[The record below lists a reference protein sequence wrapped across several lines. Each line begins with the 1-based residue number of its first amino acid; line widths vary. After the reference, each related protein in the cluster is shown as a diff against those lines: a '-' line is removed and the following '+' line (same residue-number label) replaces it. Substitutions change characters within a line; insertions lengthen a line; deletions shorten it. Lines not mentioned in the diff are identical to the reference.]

1 MSNFI
6 ALSIAHMAIASVHTA
21 APVPLH
27 RTPLSRTLVLQVS
40 AGSHPTP
47 RDVWMET
54 NFGSDVT
61 TITHPDICRPFVQC
75 ITADPLSI
83 LVPAGVDVGSPAW
96 LDVNESITVGP
107 YHSDTYP
114 VRLQIDQDMRWPDAL
129 HAAGVIGLAPSSPI
143 TAAYVIAVNT
153 ESLVHPDGTSHP
165 GFSLTLT
172 PANDPAIADQPGDII
187 IPLASVDWTVHGEPY
202 FCQVSLT
209 DGTATRVSFIPTV
222 ESVIEVGYV
231 AFEAIEALAREAV
244 GYAHTIDGRLYVPC
258 LAEGEIDPLGK
269 LTLRVGEEAA
279 ALHVNIRGSSPAVR
293 ARLPPAEWIN
303 SDEGNA
309 IELCPTILT
318 RSWYGYNTPSIIPHL
333 IEGSPTLLLDS
344 SNNRIVFRFR
354 LAGAVPRPPMPV
366 PAVLQVPSYTLP
378 DPAAAAGGNTI
389 EFVPLAAG
397 SPPQWLWSDHRRRAT
412 GDDDDDDDDRI
423 SFQLHLAYLD
433 YEVPRVIAHH
443 HDTVPYAGEYALVG
457 DGSELLIDQATS
469 IVSLPIT
476 LYDGIGQKYRV
487 VREDY
492 ASSRDVLFILE
503 PVIVAHAI

>member
-143 TAAYVIAVNT
+143 AEAYVIAVNT

-172 PANDPAIADQPGDII
+172 PADDPAIADQPGDII

-209 DGTATRVSFIPTV
+209 DGTETRVSFIPTV

-269 LTLRVGEEAA
+269 LTLRVGEEA
-279 ALHVNIRGSSPAVR
+279 
-293 ARLPPAEWIN
+293 
-303 SDEGNA
+303 
-309 IELCPTILT
+309 
-318 RSWYGYNTPSIIPHL
+318 GYNTPSISPHL
-333 IEGSPTLLLDS
+333 IEGSPALLLDS
-344 SNNRIVFRFR
+344 PNNRIVFRFP

-378 DPAAAAGGNTI
+378 DPTAAAGGNTI

-412 GDDDDDDDDRI
+412 GDDDDDRI
-423 SFQLHLAYLD
+423 GFQLHLAYLD

-503 PVIVAHAI
+503 PVFDAHAI